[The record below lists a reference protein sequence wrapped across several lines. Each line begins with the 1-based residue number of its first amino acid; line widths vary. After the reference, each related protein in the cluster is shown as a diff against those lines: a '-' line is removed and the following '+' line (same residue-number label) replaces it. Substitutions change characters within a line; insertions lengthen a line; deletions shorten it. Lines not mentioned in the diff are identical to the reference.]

1 VATPAKFGPV
11 LTWQRRALGVFW
23 ALVGLLCFYD
33 LLARDF
39 WQSQKLTWV
48 PLLVGAVCFSTGVGF
63 LMGAKLAG
71 RVMWGV
77 VLLAAFEFLQ
87 SLALGLFKGTSLFTW
102 VGIAGLAVTA
112 YTILLLI
119 ISAWETDRNTEI

>member
-1 VATPAKFGPV
+1 
-11 LTWQRRALGVFW
+11 
-23 ALVGLLCFYD
+23 
-33 LLARDF
+33 
-39 WQSQKLTWV
+39 
-48 PLLVGAVCFSTGVGF
+48 
-63 LMGAKLAG
+63 
-71 RVMWGV
+71 MWGV
-77 VLLAAFEFLQ
+77 VLFASFEFLQ